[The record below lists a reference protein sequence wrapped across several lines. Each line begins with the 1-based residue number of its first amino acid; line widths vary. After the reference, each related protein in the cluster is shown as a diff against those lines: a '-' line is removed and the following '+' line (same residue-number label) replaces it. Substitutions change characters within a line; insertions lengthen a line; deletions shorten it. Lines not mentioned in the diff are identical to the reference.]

1 MEVEVN
7 FGNDVKA
14 LFPQMSISCTCK
26 MGKGHSVSC
35 SMMQLQQGKWEVTFQ
50 TTDPGTYTVTATLK
64 IGGEDFGPVKA
75 KTIQL
80 DELVSHLKGS
90 PLTTWAPHGQQ
101 YSKSTILCKTSLE
114 TSPTIPSLHSWQQLG
129 GIAAGS
135 SRLEGFN
142 LSANKYTRNYFS

>member
-7 FGNDVKA
+7 FGNDVKP
-14 LFPQMSISCTCK
+14 LFPQMIISCTCK
-26 MGKGHSVSC
+26 MGKGHSVPC
-35 SMMQLQQGKWEVTFQ
+35 SIMQLQQGKWEVTFQ
-50 TTDPGTYTVTATLK
+50 TVNPGTYTVMATLK
-64 IGGEDFGPVKA
+64 IGGEDYGPVKA

-80 DELVSHLKGS
+80 DELVSHLQGS